1 MKINW
6 ALRFKNKQ
14 TLAALAAAVISAAYQ
29 VLGILGVVAPISQGS
44 LIQLV
49 GIILTVLAGFGVI
62 VDPTT
67 KGASDSKRAMSYSKP
82 HAAYDAKAVE

>member
-6 ALRFKNKQ
+6 VLRFKNKQ
-14 TLAALAAAVISAAYQ
+14 TLAALAATVIGAAYQ
-29 VLGILGVVAPISQGS
+29 VLGILGVVAPISQES

-49 GIILTVLAGFGVI
+49 GIILTVLAGIGVV

-67 KGASDSKRAMSYSKP
+67 RGASDSKRAMSYGEP
-82 HAAYDAKAVE
+82 RAAYDTKAAE

>member
-14 TLAALAAAVISAAYQ
+14 TLAALAATVISAAYQ

-67 KGASDSKRAMSYSKP
+67 KGASDSKRSMSYSEP

>member
-14 TLAALAAAVISAAYQ
+14 TLAALAAAVINAAYQ

-67 KGASDSKRAMSYSKP
+67 KGASDSKRAMSYSEP

>member
-1 MKINW
+1 MAITQRE
-6 ALRFKNKQ
+6 AFAQ
-14 TLAALAAAVISAAYQ
+14 VMEHQ

-67 KGASDSKRAMSYSKP
+67 KGASDSKRAMSYSEP

>member
-14 TLAALAAAVISAAYQ
+14 TLAALAAVVISAAYQ

-67 KGASDSKRAMSYSKP
+67 KGASDSKRVMSYSEP

>member
-67 KGASDSKRAMSYSKP
+67 KGAADSKRAMSYSEP

>member
-67 KGASDSKRAMSYSKP
+67 KGTSDSKRAMSYSEP

>member
-14 TLAALAAAVISAAYQ
+14 TLAALAAVISAAYQ

-67 KGASDSKRAMSYSKP
+67 KGASDSKRAMSYSEP

>member
-67 KGASDSKRAMSYSKP
+67 QGASDSKLAMSYSEP

>member
-6 ALRFKNKQ
+6 VLRFKNKQ
-14 TLAALAAAVISAAYQ
+14 TLAALAATVIGAAYQ
-29 VLGILGVVAPISQGS
+29 VLGILGVVAPISQEL

-49 GIILTVLAGFGVI
+49 GIILTVLAGIGVV

-67 KGASDSKRAMSYSKP
+67 KGASDSKRAISYSEP
-82 HAAYDAKAVE
+82 RAAYDTKAAE

>member
-6 ALRFKNKQ
+6 VLRFKNKQ
-14 TLAALAAAVISAAYQ
+14 TLAALAATVIGAAYQ
-29 VLGILGVVAPISQGS
+29 VLGILGVVAPISQEL

-49 GIILTVLAGFGVI
+49 GMILTVLAGIGVV

-67 KGASDSKRAMSYSKP
+67 KGASDSKRAMSYSEP
-82 HAAYDAKAVE
+82 RAAYDTKAAE

>member
-67 KGASDSKRAMSYSKP
+67 KGASDSKRAMSYSEA

>member
-67 KGASDSKRAMSYSKP
+67 KGASDSNRAMSYSEP

>member
-62 VDPTT
+62 
-67 KGASDSKRAMSYSKP
+67 GRSDHQGRVGLEACHVVQRAP
-82 HAAYDAKAVE
+82 CRI

>member
-67 KGASDSKRAMSYSKP
+67 KGASDSKRAMSYREP

>member
-6 ALRFKNKQ
+6 PLRFKNKQ
-14 TLAALAAAVISAAYQ
+14 TLAALAATVISAAYQ

-67 KGASDSKRAMSYSKP
+67 KGASDSKRAMSYGEP

>member
-67 KGASDSKRAMSYSKP
+67 KGASDSKRAMSYSEL

>member
-6 ALRFKNKQ
+6 VLRFKNKQ
-14 TLAALAAAVISAAYQ
+14 TLAALAATVIGAAYQ
-29 VLGILGVVAPISQGS
+29 VLGILGVVAPISQES

-49 GIILTVLAGFGVI
+49 GIVLTVLAGIGVV

-67 KGASDSKRAMSYSKP
+67 KGASDSKRAMSYSEP
-82 HAAYDAKAVE
+82 RAAYDTKAAE

>member
-14 TLAALAAAVISAAYQ
+14 TLAALAATVISAAYQ

-44 LIQLV
+44 LIS
-49 GIILTVLAGFGVI
+49 
-62 VDPTT
+62 P
-67 KGASDSKRAMSYSKP
+67 ASA
-82 HAAYDAKAVE
+82 

>member
-14 TLAALAAAVISAAYQ
+14 TLAALAATVISAAYQ

-44 LIQLV
+44 
-49 GIILTVLAGFGVI
+49 
-62 VDPTT
+62 
-67 KGASDSKRAMSYSKP
+67 DSKRAMSYSEP

>member
-67 KGASDSKRAMSYSKP
+67 KGASDSKRAMSYSVP

>member
-67 KGASDSKRAMSYSKP
+67 KGVSDSKRAMSYSEP